1 MQVMRCA
8 VMLCFV
14 GIAQG
19 GWVIR
24 RADAQGHENGT
35 VAVGDFAIKTTY
47 SRQALIADFRRRM
60 VIEIDDDEKTV
71 STVSIAQYIKSR
83 SASHLH
89 DPEKMGAKDR
99 VAGTDCLKYSSSY
112 SSSSKP
118 GAPAVAG
125 GWGAF
130 EGCLADIVTMPAP
143 YTQAF
148 RNWLRDTQLFG
159 AHGVLLSIRSQV
171 DGPWVLNFTTL
182 SIVQQAIPPETFVP
196 PVSYKR
202 VPFTSN

>member
-1 MQVMRCA
+1 MHVMRWA
-8 VMLCFV
+8 VVLCCM

-19 GWVIR
+19 GWMIR
-24 RADAQGHENGT
+24 RADAQGHENGS

-47 SRQALIADFRRRM
+47 SRQALIADFRRRL
-60 VIEIDDDEKTV
+60 VIEIDDDEKTA

-89 DPEKMGAKDR
+89 DPEKVGAHDR
-99 VAGTDCLKYSSSY
+99 IAGTDCVKYSSSY
-112 SSSSKP
+112 SSSKP
-118 GAPAVAG
+118 AMAG

-130 EGCLADIVTMPAP
+130 EGCLSDAVTMPAP

-159 AHGVLLSIRSQV
+159 AHGVLLSLRIQV
-171 DGPWVLNFTTL
+171 DGPWALNFTTL
-182 SIVQQAIPPETFVP
+182 SIVQQAIPPETFVAP
-196 PVSYKR
+196 ASYKR